1 MTPCSGEATVGIAI
15 FCCAFR
21 DATVERLRYDGEK
34 NIHQLGRPRM
44 TKALLAM
51 SLVFGVTGIAGADDP
66 TKDFK
71 KLAGTW
77 QVVSQTEQGV
87 AKTADEIKGLTLVID
102 ATGKW
107 EALKDGVVGVKGGG
121 KIDPSKSPKAVD
133 WTFEGS
139 DQVALAIYEIDGDTF
154 KHCFSLT
161 KRPTEFASK
170 AGSNDT
176 YMVLKRVKK

>member
-1 MTPCSGEATVGIAI
+1 
-15 FCCAFR
+15 
-21 DATVERLRYDGEK
+21 
-34 NIHQLGRPRM
+34 M

-51 SLVFGVTGIAGADDP
+51 ALVFGVAGIAGADDAD
-66 TKDFK
+66 KGFQ

-87 AKTADEIKGLTLVID
+87 AKRADEIKGSTLVID

-107 EALKDGVVGVKGGG
+107 QALQDGVVAVKGAG
-121 KIDPSKSPKAVD
+121 KLDPSKSPKTAD
-133 WTFEGS
+133 WTFDGS
-139 DQVALAIYEIDGDTF
+139 DQVALAIYEVDGDTF

-161 KRPTEFASK
+161 KRPTQFASK
-170 AGSNDT
+170 AGSTDI